1 MTQPHV
7 GADSGEPGPSGHA
20 SSDRHSGGA
29 RARGLANPRDGR
41 SNCGVG
47 VVMDLDGGRSHDVL
61 EDGLTLLENL
71 EHRGTTGAEE
81 NTGDGAGVLIQRPDD
96 FFADVAGV
104 DLPEHYAVGAF
115 FLPQPDDARAA
126 LKQTVEQE
134 LVAHDLDVLAWRTVP
149 TDNADLGATALDSEP
164 VVEQAFVVPTGD
176 LVDDVVEAGD
186 ATAASDV
193 SADDV
198 DLDGF
203 DRALYVGRR
212 DLETTVED
220 REPAGHERFY
230 VVSLDR
236 KTVVY
241 KGLLKGD
248 QVADYYP
255 DLTDERIASTFAM
268 VHARFSTNTLGAWHL
283 AHPYRGIIHN
293 GEFNTIQGN
302 INWMRARE
310 TDLESD
316 RLGEDGLEAIEP
328 VINDPEQSDT
338 ATVDNALE
346 LLMQGGRD
354 LPHALRML
362 IPEAWRG
369 DDAMDQARR
378 EWYDFHASLVEP
390 WDGPALVAATDG
402 ERVGAVLDRNG
413 LRPCRY
419 DVTADNTLI
428 MGSEAGA
435 LEPDFGEIVER
446 GRLQPGQCFLAD
458 PQEGRIVPDDEVF
471 EDLVD
476 ERYGEW
482 VDEQQVALE
491 DVAEDTPEPANAAD
505 GEVSPSDLRE
515 RQATF
520 GYSHDELENLIEPMM
535 KAGKDPIG
543 SMGDDTPLSVL
554 SDYNRPLFTYFK
566 QLFAQVT
573 NPPLDY
579 IREELV
585 TSMETR
591 LGFQRNL
598 LDESATHANQLV
610 ADSPVLT
617 DAETAAIKD
626 LDESGLTSRVIDA
639 TFEPPHDVAEA
650 AAGANEDEADGATD
664 AGGTDGPDPEPDVL
678 TFEGEYGDALE
689 VAVER
694 VREAATAAAEDGV
707 DVLVLSDRATDE
719 DAVPIPSLLATGAVH
734 HHLVRNG
741 LRNHVGLVVE
751 SGDPRQVHHV
761 ATLVGYGAGAVNPY
775 LAFETIADL
784 VAGEDGADLDSAIE
798 AYVGAVEDGL
808 LKTMAKMGIST
819 VESYQGAQIFE
830 AVGLDADFVAEY
842 FEGTENRTGGIGL
855 PEIEMDLLDRHAAAW
870 TDAEIDRY
878 GEFEH
883 RSDGI
888 HHQWNPETVGTLQRA
903 VRTGDYETYRE
914 FAELINDQ
922 GDTLQ
927 TLRGLLEFEDEDRDS
942 IPVDTVEPVH
952 EVVQRFST
960 AAMSLGSIS
969 PEAHECNSM
978 GMNRLGA
985 KSNTG
990 EGGEPPERFGTEK
1003 ECNVKQV
1010 ASGRFGV
1017 TSHYLTSADEIQIKM
1032 AQGSKP
1038 GEGGHLPGKK
1048 VNEMIAHV
1056 RYATEGVGLIS
1067 PPPLHDIYS
1076 IEDLKQLIH
1085 DLKAANPDAD
1095 INVKLVAEAGIGTIA
1110 AGVAKANADV
1120 VHISGHSGGTGA
1132 SPKTSIK
1139 NAGLPWELGLAE
1151 ANQMLVETE
1160 LRDRIRVSAD
1170 GGMKTGRDVAVAAM
1184 LGAEEYIFG
1193 TAALVTG
1200 GCVMARQCHKNT
1212 CPVGVATQRE
1222 QLRERFPGEPE
1233 HIVNYMTFI
1242 AQELREI
1249 MAELGIETVDE
1260 LVGRVDLLEQRD
1272 DVDHPKAKNVDL
1284 SEVLYEPGDGEPS
1297 EARRSS
1303 SDRRSDGV
1311 QRRKT
1316 REQTHEVDEQLD
1328 WELIDAA
1335 EPAIE
1340 EGQAVTVDAEISNED
1355 RAVGATLS
1363 NAVVKEHGGAGLP
1376 DDAISIDLEG
1386 TAGQSFGAFC
1396 TDGISMH
1403 LTGTANDYVGK
1414 GLSGGKLTIST
1425 PADAGYDPF
1434 ENVAIGNVAL
1444 YGATQGECYVNGVA
1458 GERFAVRNSGVRAVV
1473 EGVGDHGC
1481 EYMTGGVV
1489 AVLGDTGKNFAAGM
1503 SGGIAYI
1510 FDGDGDFDARLNTG
1524 MVELERELSGRDEAM
1539 LRRLV
1544 ENHAAYTGSE
1554 RANELLDEWETV
1566 VDQFVKVMPEAYSR
1580 VLVENDA
1587 EDVREN
1593 LPEPAGGEVAAGESG
1608 LAASGD

>member
-1 MTQPHV
+1 MTQPH
-7 GADSGEPGPSGHA
+7 PGT
-20 SSDRHSGGA
+20 DGA
-29 RARGLANPRDGR
+29 RADGLADPLDER

-61 EDGLTLLENL
+61 ADGITLLENL

-81 NTGDGAGVLIQRPDD
+81 NTGDGAGVLLQRPDA
-96 FFADVAGV
+96 FFEDVTDV
-104 DLPEHYAVGAF
+104 DLPEVYAVGSF
-115 FLPQPDDARAA
+115 FFPQDGDARAD
-126 LKQTVEQE
+126 LQTRVETE
-134 LVAHDLDVLAWRTVP
+134 LAGHDLDVLAWRTVP

-164 VVEQAFVVPTGD
+164 VVEQAFVAPTGE
-176 LVDDVVEAGD
+176 LVGDD
-186 ATAASDV
+186 ASD
-193 SADDV
+193 AEAIDV
-198 DLDGF
+198 DGF

-212 DLETTVED
+212 DLETSIE
-220 REPAGHERFY
+220 EEQPPGHERFY

-241 KGLLKGD
+241 KGLLKGE

-255 DLTDERIASTFAM
+255 DLADERIETTFAM

-283 AHPYRGIIHN
+283 AHPYRNIIHN

-316 RLGEDGLEAIEP
+316 RLGGDGLAAIEP

-338 ATVDNALE
+338 ASVDNALE
-346 LLMQGGRD
+346 LLLQDGRD

-369 DDAMDQARR
+369 DDAMAAGRR
-378 EWYDFHASLVEP
+378 EWYDYHASLVEP
-390 WDGPALVAATDG
+390 WDGPALVCATDG

-435 LEPDFGEIVER
+435 LEPDFGDIVER
-446 GRLQPGQCFLAD
+446 GRLQPGQLFLAD
-458 PQEGRIVPDDEVF
+458 PEEGRVVPDDEVF
-471 EDLVD
+471 EDLTD

-482 VDEQQVALE
+482 VADQQVALE
-491 DVAEDTPEPANAAD
+491 DVGDTEDPTPT
-505 GEVSPSDLRE
+505 GEAGDLRE

-591 LGFQRNL
+591 LGHQRNL
-598 LDESATHANQLV
+598 LGETPAHANQLV
-610 ADSPVLT
+610 ADSPILT

-626 LDESGLTSRVIDA
+626 IEDEGLTSEVVDITYEA
-639 TFEPPHDVAEA
+639 EYDVET
-650 AAGANEDEADGATD
+650 ATD
-664 AGGTDGPDPEPDVL
+664 DGDDRPAGWVADEVTTDGE
-678 TFEGEYGDALE
+678 TLE
-689 VAVER
+689 AAVER
-694 VREAATAAAEDGV
+694 VREDATAAAEAGV
-707 DVLVLSDRATDE
+707 DVLVLSDRATD
-719 DAVPIPSLLATGAVH
+719 DDRVPIPSMLATGAVH

-741 LRNHVGLVVE
+741 LRNHVGIVVE
-751 SGDPRQVHHV
+751 SADPRQVHHV

-775 LAFETIADL
+775 LAYETIAQL
-784 VAGEDGADLDSAIE
+784 VAGEDGADLDEAID
-798 AYVGAVEDGL
+798 AYVGALEDGL

-855 PEIEMDLLDRHAAAW
+855 PEIERDLRDRHAAAW

-883 RSDGI
+883 RSGGI
-888 HHQWNPETVGTLQRA
+888 HHQWNPDTVGALQRA

-914 FAELINDQ
+914 FAEQINDQ

-927 TLRGLLEFEDEDRDS
+927 TLRGLLAFETEECES
-942 IPVDTVEPVH
+942 IPIEDVEPVH
-952 EVVQRFST
+952 EIAGRFST

-969 PEAHECNSM
+969 PEAHENNSIA
-978 GMNRLGA
+978 MNRLGA

-990 EGGEPPERFGTEK
+990 EGGEPPERFDTEK

-1017 TSHYLTSADEIQIKM
+1017 TSHYLTSADELQIKM

-1085 DLKAANPDAD
+1085 DLKAANPEAD
-1095 INVKLVAEAGIGTIA
+1095 VNVKLVAEAGIGTIA

-1132 SPKTSIK
+1132 SPRTSIK

-1151 ANQMLVETE
+1151 ANQMLVETG
-1160 LRDRIRVSAD
+1160 LRDRIRVSTD

-1184 LGAEEYIFG
+1184 LGAEEYVFG
-1193 TAALVTG
+1193 TASLVTG

-1222 QLRERFPGEPE
+1222 KLRERYPGEPE
-1233 HIVNYMTFI
+1233 HVINYMTFI

-1260 LVGRVDLLEQRD
+1260 LVGRVDLLTQRE
-1272 DVDHPKAKNVDL
+1272 DVEHPKARNVDL
-1284 SEVLYEPGDGEPS
+1284 SPILAEPDGE
-1297 EARRSS
+1297 
-1303 SDRRSDGV
+1303 G
-1311 QRRKT
+1311 RRKT
-1316 REQTHEVDEQLD
+1316 RAQTHEIDEQLD
-1328 WELIDAA
+1328 WDLLEAA

-1340 EGQAVTVDAEISNED
+1340 DGRAVHLETEVTNED

-1363 NAVVKEHGGAGLP
+1363 NAVVSEHGGEGLP
-1376 DDAISIDLEG
+1376 DGAISVDFEG
-1386 TAGQSFGAFC
+1386 TAGQSFGAFV
-1396 TDGISMH
+1396 TDGIEMH

-1414 GLSGGKLTIST
+1414 GLSGGRLVVST
-1425 PADAGYDPF
+1425 PADAGYAAA

-1444 YGATQGECYVNGVA
+1444 YGATQGELYVNGVA

-1481 EYMTGGVV
+1481 EYMTGGIV
-1489 AVLGDTGKNFAAGM
+1489 AVLGDTGRNFAAGM
-1503 SGGIAYI
+1503 SGGIAYV
-1510 FDGDGDFDARLNTG
+1510 FDGEGDFDERLNTD
-1524 MVELERELSGRDEAM
+1524 MVELERELGERDEAA

-1544 ENHAAYTGSE
+1544 ENHAAYTDSD
-1554 RANELLDEWETV
+1554 RAAELLENWEQV
-1566 VDQFVKVMPEAYSR
+1566 VGQFVKVMPEAYSR

-1587 EDVREN
+1587 DDVRED
-1593 LPEPAGGEVAAGESG
+1593 LPASATEPAEAGGTGMAV
-1608 LAASGD
+1608 GDD